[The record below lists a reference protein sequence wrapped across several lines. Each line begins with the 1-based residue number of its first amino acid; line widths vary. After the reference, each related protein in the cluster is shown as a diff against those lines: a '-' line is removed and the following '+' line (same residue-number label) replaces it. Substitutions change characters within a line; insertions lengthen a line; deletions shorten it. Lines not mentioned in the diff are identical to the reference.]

1 MSQAT
6 RDFLFELGTEEL
18 PPKSLRTLSAAFEQQ
33 VVQALAAADLSY
45 TAVRSYAAP
54 RRLAIEITALQVQ
67 QADRTFNRRGP
78 ALQAAYDKDG
88 NPTKAAEGFAR
99 SCGISVAELGVEKTD
114 KGDYLVH
121 EGTEPGQQT
130 TALLPNIIEQAL
142 NQLPVAKR
150 MRWGAHRYEFVRPV
164 KWLLALWGEDVL
176 PLALFGLQSS
186 NTTRGHRIHA
196 PVALPI
202 TKPSDYHQVLA
213 EKGFVLADFAARKA
227 KIEEDLLALARQHEV
242 TVLLDDALLD
252 EVNSLNEWPVALSGQ
267 FDERFLDVPAEAL
280 MSSMQ
285 EHQKYFP
292 AVDASGKLVARFF
305 FIANIASKDPSV
317 VIHGNEKVIRPRL
330 SDAAFFWET
339 DQKTPL
345 EDRLP
350 RLEQIV
356 FQKQLGTLREKSSRV
371 ETLAG
376 LIAQR
381 VGADAVVAQRGAKL
395 AKTDLVTD
403 LVFEFADLQ
412 GLAGYYYAQ
421 KDGEAAGVPEVIRDQ
436 YRPAFAGDA
445 LPETLEGCVVALADR
460 LDTLTGIFGIGLK
473 PTGTKDP
480 YALRRAALG
489 VLRIL
494 VERELELDLAELL
507 ALSRQQYGNLP
518 ESATVEQDVLSYVLE
533 RFRAWY
539 QDADIDTDVFY
550 AVRALNISEPLD
562 IQRRV
567 MGVSA
572 FKHSTAAAS
581 LAEANKR
588 VANLLSKAT
597 DGLPARLDAALLQE
611 PAEQALLSMLP
622 QLEGDVGAA
631 VGNGDYESALKAL
644 SALKGPLDQ
653 FFSDVMV
660 MADDA
665 ALRAQRLALLA
676 NVRQLFLQVA
686 DISLLQ
692 V

>member
-1 MSQAT
+1 MSQHT

-18 PPKSLRTLSAAFEQQ
+18 PPKSLRTLSAAFEQLITK
-33 VVQALAAADLSY
+33 ALTAADLEY
-45 TAVRSYAAP
+45 TAVHSYAAP
-54 RRLAIEITALQVQ
+54 RRLAIQVNGLPVQ

-78 ALQAAYDKDG
+78 AIQAAYDKEG
-88 NPTKAAEGFAR
+88 NATKAAEGFAR
-99 SCGISVAELGVEKTD
+99 SCGVTVADLGVEKTD

-121 EGTEPGQQT
+121 EGIEAGQHT

-142 NQLPVAKR
+142 NQLPIAKR

-176 PLALFGLQSS
+176 PVSLFGLEAS

-202 TKPSDYHQVLA
+202 NHPNDYQRVLA
-213 EKGFVLADFAARKA
+213 ENGFVLADFADRKA
-227 KIEEDLLALARQHEV
+227 KIEQDLLALAREHQV

-252 EVNSLNEWPVALSGQ
+252 EVNSLNEWPVALTGQ

-305 FIANIASKDPSV
+305 FIANIASKDPQV
-317 VIHGNEKVIRPRL
+317 VVHGNEKVIRPRL

-345 EDRLP
+345 EARLP

-356 FQKQLGTLREKSSRV
+356 FQKQLGTLREKSARV
-371 ETLAG
+371 EALAG

-381 VGADAVVAQRGAKL
+381 VGANTLVAQRGAKL

-421 KDGEAAGVPEVIRDQ
+421 KDGEAKGVPEVIRDQ

-460 LDTLTGIFGIGLK
+460 LDTLVGIFGIGLK

-494 VERELELDLAELL
+494 VERELDLDLAELL
-507 ALSRQQYGNLP
+507 LLARQQYSNLP
-518 ESATVEQDVLSYVLE
+518 ESDTVEQDLLGYVLE

-567 MGVSA
+567 LGVSA
-572 FKHSTAAAS
+572 FKHSDAAGS

-588 VANLLSKAT
+588 VANLLSKAE
-597 DGLPARLDAALLQE
+597 DALPVQLDASLLQE
-611 PAEQALLSMLP
+611 PTEQDLLGMLP
-622 QLEGDVGAA
+622 QLESDVAAA
-631 VGNGDYESALKAL
+631 VGKGDYEAALRAL
-644 SALKGPLDQ
+644 SALKTPLDR
-653 FFSDVMV
+653 FFADVMV
-660 MADDA
+660 MADD
-665 ALRAQRLALLA
+665 LSVRTQRLALLA
-676 NVRQLFLQVA
+676 KVRQLFLQVA

>member
-18 PPKSLRTLSAAFEQQ
+18 PPKSLRSLSEAFEQH
-33 VVQALAAADLSY
+33 VVQALVAADLSY
-45 TAVRSYAAP
+45 QAVRSYAAP
-54 RRLAIEITALQVQ
+54 RRLAIEVTALQAQ

-78 ALQAAYDKDG
+78 AIQAAYDKDG
-88 NPTKAAEGFAR
+88 KPTKAAEGFAR
-99 SCGISVAELGVEKTD
+99 SCGVSVAELGVEKTD

-121 EGTEPGQQT
+121 EGTEAGQQT
-130 TALLPNIIEQAL
+130 TALLPAIIEQAL
-142 NQLPVAKR
+142 QQLPVAKR
-150 MRWGAHRYEFVRPV
+150 MRWGAHRFEFVRPV
-164 KWLLALWGEDVL
+164 KWLLALWGEEVL
-176 PLALFGLQSS
+176 PLQLFGLSAS

-196 PVALPI
+196 PNDLLVQR
-202 TKPSDYHQVLA
+202 PSDYAQVLQQQ
-213 EKGFVLADFAARKA
+213 GFVLADFSARKA
-227 KIEEDLLALARQHEV
+227 KIEEDLLALARTHNV

-252 EVNSLNEWPVALSGQ
+252 EVCSLNEWPVALSGQ
-267 FDERFLDVPAEAL
+267 FEQRFLDVPAEAL

-292 AVDASGKLVARFF
+292 AMDAQGKLVARFF
-305 FIANIASKDPSV
+305 FIANLASKDPKQV
-317 VIHGNEKVIRPRL
+317 VQGNEKVIRPRL

-339 DQKTPL
+339 DQKTAL

-350 RLEQIV
+350 RLEHIV
-356 FQKQLGTLREKSSRV
+356 FQKQLGTLREKSARV
-371 ETLAG
+371 EALAG

-381 VGADAVVAQRGAKL
+381 VGADTTVAQRGAKL
-395 AKTDLVTD
+395 AKADLVTD

-421 KDGEAAGVPEVIRDQ
+421 KDGEAAGVAEVIRDQ

-460 LDTLTGIFGIGLK
+460 LDTLVGIFGIGLK

-494 VERELELDLAELL
+494 VERELDLDLAELL
-507 ALSRQQYGNLP
+507 GLARQQYSSLP
-518 ESATVEQDVLSYVLE
+518 HSATVEQDVLQYALE

-539 QDADIDTDVFY
+539 QDAQVDTDVFY

-567 MGVSA
+567 LGVNA
-572 FKHSTAAAS
+572 FKHSAAASS

-588 VANLLSKAT
+588 VANLLGKVDTA
-597 DGLPARLDAALLQE
+597 LPDHLDSSVLQE
-611 PAEQALLSMLP
+611 AAEQALLSLLP
-622 QLEGDVGAA
+622 TLENDVAAA
-631 VGNGDYESALKAL
+631 VGAGDYEAALRAL

-653 FFSDVMV
+653 FFADVMV
-660 MADDA
+660 MAEDPGV
-665 ALRAQRLALLA
+665 RGQRLALLA
-676 NVRQLFLQVA
+676 KVRQLFLQVA